1 MDTRPRRTRLTRRF
15 AEQASSL
22 NFESAS
28 EARENASNVA
38 EQRQGLTQTAGQ
50 EIKIRFV
57 VTGLGQQFRHSK
69 SLKCPFAILVH
80 PFGFAESIEGTEYIS
95 EIEVGL
101 CQTALISHLLE
112 QVGGFGVIRQSTF
125 MIIETL
131 VYGPQIRG
139 NLRQRR

>member
-38 EQRQGLTQTAGQ
+38 EQCEGLTQTAGQ

-80 PFGFAESIEGTEYIS
+80 PFGFAESFCSRNSLAASWPTVRASRDCPVNERAFIKPNRIRAA
-95 EIEVGL
+95 L
-101 CQTALISHLLE
+101 CSSPARSSAWIACL
-112 QVGGFGVIRQSTF
+112 
-125 MIIETL
+125 
-131 VYGPQIRG
+131 
-139 NLRQRR
+139 